1 MKELYQLIVAELRT
15 VTAIKWIDFDYG
27 QLENEQIGLKYPCA
41 LVKVSANNK
50 DIDEEGSQ
58 EKKWTV
64 LLRLA
69 WDATG
74 SRTSADTPESVLERS
89 LAWSDTATE
98 VYNLFQGN
106 ELGNYSAFEC
116 TSEGQE
122 PRSDGKVVYKYI
134 FSTEIMVFK

>member
-1 MKELYQLIVAELRT
+1 MKEVYQLIVAELRT

-64 LLRLA
+64 QLRLA
-69 WDATG
+69 WDAIG

-106 ELGNYSAFEC
+106 DLGDYSAFEC

>member
-1 MKELYQLIVAELRT
+1 MKELYQLIVAELKT
-15 VTAIKWIDFDYG
+15 VPAIKWIDFDYG

-41 LVKVSANNK
+41 LVKLSANNK

-64 LLRLA
+64 QIRLA
-69 WDATG
+69 WEAIG
-74 SRTSADTPESVLERS
+74 ARTSADTPESVLERS

-98 VYNLFQGN
+98 VYHLFQGN
-106 ELGNYSAFEC
+106 ELGDFSAFEC